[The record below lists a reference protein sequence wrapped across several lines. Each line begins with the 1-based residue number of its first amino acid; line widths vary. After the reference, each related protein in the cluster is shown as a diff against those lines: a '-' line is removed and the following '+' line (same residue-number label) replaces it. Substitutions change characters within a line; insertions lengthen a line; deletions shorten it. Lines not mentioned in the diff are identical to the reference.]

1 MMKLLSKI
9 LGSNRKTRVYVDG
22 AYFPS
27 EVAVK
32 AGKPVKLQFKRLDKS
47 FCTREVVFPELG
59 ITRDLP
65 TGELVTIELPA
76 LPAGEVPFHCG
87 MAMLHGRIIVEA

>member
-9 LGSNRKTRVYVDG
+9 LGSNRKARVHVDRG
-22 AYFPS
+22 YFPS
-27 EVAVK
+27 EVSVK
-32 AGKPVKLQFKRLDKS
+32 AGAPVKLELKRVDRS
-47 FCTREVVFPELG
+47 ACTREVVFPELG
-59 ITRDLP
+59 IKRELP

-87 MAMLHGRIIVEA
+87 MAMVHGRIIVEA